1 MDRVEPM
8 RGGPAA
14 AARDPQLFEEFCRRH
29 VDAVT
34 SFVARRV
41 GAPHTVADLTAE
53 TFLAVLD
60 SAHTY
65 RPGLGSETAWLYG
78 VARNVVSS
86 ERRRAARE
94 TRCDLRISGRRL
106 LEPDDVARLE
116 ESSTPR
122 ARAVA
127 PRRPRGAPRG
137 RTRRPRTHRSRPAHG
152 HRGRCRARHPPGHG
166 AGASAPGPQGAE
178 STGGSADRGQARHRP
193 VIRDRRNWRRGM
205 STHRTC
211 EDRLLAELKTELE
224 RALVLGRGA
233 RSAGP
238 ARTAPPAHGP
248 PTRPRRRDLRGRGSR
263 GRTGAG
269 ITRRFAGVRGGAQR
283 GRHGDGDR
291 AVEGP
296 GP

>member
-1 MDRVEPM
+1 MDRVEAM

-14 AARDPQLFEEFCRRH
+14 AAQDQLLEEFCRRH

-65 RPGLGSETAWLYG
+65 RPGLGSEMARLDN

-122 ARAVA
+122 ARAASPSPPWKSSPRANA
-127 PRRPRGAPRG
+127 PSSNSSQSTSSRSPRPLPRSASA
-137 RTRRPRTHRSRPAHG
+137 RSR
-152 HRGRCRARHPPGHG
+152 RGCVC
-166 AGASAPGPQGAE
+166 
-178 STGGSADRGQARHRP
+178 T
-193 VIRDRRNWRRGM
+193 
-205 STHRTC
+205 
-211 EDRLLAELKTELE
+211 
-224 RALVLGRGA
+224 
-233 RSAGP
+233 GP
-238 ARTAPPAHGP
+238 AR
-248 PTRPRRRDLRGRGSR
+248 R
-263 GRTGAG
+263 
-269 ITRRFAGVRGGAQR
+269 
-283 GRHGDGDR
+283 
-291 AVEGP
+291 
-296 GP
+296 